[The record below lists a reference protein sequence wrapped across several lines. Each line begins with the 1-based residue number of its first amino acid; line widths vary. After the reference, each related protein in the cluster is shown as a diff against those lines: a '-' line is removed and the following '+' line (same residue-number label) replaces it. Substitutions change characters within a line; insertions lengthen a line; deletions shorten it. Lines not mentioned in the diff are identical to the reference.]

1 MNKVYTFFLL
11 LILCCGTANSQ
22 TIDELKTLFENQQYG
37 EALPQ
42 LKKMI
47 KMQPANANLNYWY
60 GESLCKTGNPEMAV
74 KYLEIASKRGVSA
87 ANLSLGRAC
96 EALYQFDK
104 AAVYYNNYRRTLLQQ
119 KRATDE
125 VDRDI
130 IHCKMGLNMLQGV
143 EKVCVIDSFVVDKK
157 NFLSAY
163 KLSHESGSLY
173 YFKDYFKSDS
183 ISTSTTTTVYE
194 NERQNRI
201 LYGGA
206 SKDGSIKLFSRIK
219 TTDEGWSTPTAL
231 PDVVN
236 ETDHVNYPFLLDDG
250 VTLYFAADGKN
261 SLGGYDIFVT
271 RYDTNTDS
279 YLKPDNIGMPFNS
292 PFNDYMLAIDTYHNI
307 GWFASD
313 RYQPTSKVCI
323 YVFVPNAAKVVY
335 DIKAVAPN
343 KLIGLAKL
351 NAIQSTWADS
361 DKLNA
366 SRKELD
372 KILSRKSVAQRKGD
386 SNYAFTFV
394 VNDSHIYHEYTD
406 FKSEEA
412 LESFKKWEEEQNK
425 FEQNKKRLETL
436 RVQYAQSDSTLRK
449 NMSST
454 ILLLER
460 QQLEKEP
467 ILEKQTLLIRKLEM
481 MKLER

>member
-1 MNKVYTFFLL
+1 MNKAYTFFLL
-11 LILCCGTANSQ
+11 LILCCVAAKGQ
-22 TIDELKTLFENQQYG
+22 TIDELKTLFENEKYG

-47 KMQPANANLNYWY
+47 KTQPANANLNYWY
-60 GESLCKTGNPEMAV
+60 GESLRKTGNSEMAL
-74 KYLEIASKRGVSA
+74 KYLEIASKRGISA
-87 ANLSLGRAC
+87 ANLSLGRTC

-104 AAVYYNNYRRTLLQQ
+104 ASVYYNNYRRMLLQQ

-130 IHCKMGLNMLQGV
+130 IHCKMGFNMLQGV

-183 ISTSTTTTVYE
+183 TSIATTVYE

-206 SKDGSIKLFSRIK
+206 STDGAIKLFSRIK

-231 PDVVN
+231 PDVIN

-323 YVFVPNAAKVVY
+323 YVFVPNASKVVY
-335 DIKAVAPN
+335 DAKTIETG

-351 NAIQSTWADS
+351 NVIQSTWIDS

-366 SRKELD
+366 ARKELD
-372 KILSRKSVAQRKGD
+372 KMLSRKPIAQQKSGS
-386 SNYAFTFV
+386 SNTFTFV

-406 FKSEEA
+406 FKSEDA

-449 NMSST
+449 NLSST

-467 ILEKQTLLIRKLEM
+467 ILEKQTLLIRKLEI
-481 MKLER
+481 MKLAR